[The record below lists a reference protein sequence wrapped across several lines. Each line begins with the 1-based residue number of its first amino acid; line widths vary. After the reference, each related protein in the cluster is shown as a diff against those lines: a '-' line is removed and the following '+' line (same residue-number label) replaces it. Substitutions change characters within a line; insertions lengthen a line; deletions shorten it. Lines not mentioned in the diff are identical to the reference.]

1 MAGKPVQVRLLDL
14 LTAACDLGPV
24 RWAADRACRNKA
36 LVRRSAAVGA
46 VAGAVVAHYQKRPWE
61 AALAARQAAVYQKV
75 FFRQRIRAL
84 GQRLDAEGDGMGQAR
99 RRELEAVVAR
109 FRGLRRELARQEE
122 PLEIIGHLARYYA
135 DDMAADF
142 NPAFFVAFRTV
153 ARRLF
158 PNFVRS
164 IRASGE
170 TPDTIGRVQR
180 LMGTVPVFLL
190 PNHVSNADHVPI
202 CFAVDAFRGRQ
213 PRIAAGANLF
223 RGVSRQILPRMNA
236 YKIRR
241 EHIGEGSSWLQDVK
255 WFHNPVYR
263 RVHTA
268 YLRYGWDRNE
278 PFLFYIEGTR
288 SRDGTIGRPKM
299 GIMEDLARY
308 VADTGRTAYLVPV
321 SLSYTVVPEDE
332 EIEAARAGRNISK
345 KDLVAQLVALDRA
358 YREDHPAP
366 VHVRFSE
373 PVRLE
378 PGGCDVRAAAD
389 RVMEKIRAGVVPTP
403 TSALAAAIGAC
414 QQPGGPDPVF
424 SPAAARTTAADRF
437 PELSEDALDRALDL
451 FHRRGFVAAGD
462 RPGDPWRVTGAPLVR
477 QYANRVAHLAG
488 E

>member
-24 RWAADRACRNKA
+24 RWTANRACRNKA
-36 LVRRSAAVGA
+36 LVRRAEVVDA
-46 VAGAVVAHYQKRPWE
+46 VAGAVVAHYRERRWE
-61 AALAARQAAVYQKV
+61 AAVAARQAAVYQKV
-75 FFRQRIRAL
+75 HFRQRIRAL
-84 GQRLDAEGDGMGQAR
+84 GRRLEEDADASDAR
-99 RRELEAVVAR
+99 RRELEAVIAR
-109 FRGLRRELARQEE
+109 FRVLQKELARREE

-153 ARRLF
+153 ARRIF

-170 TPDTIGRVQR
+170 TPDTIDRIRR
-180 LMGTVPVFLL
+180 LMGTEPVVLL

-223 RGVSRQILPRMNA
+223 RGVSRQVLPRMNA

-241 EHIGEGSSWLQDVK
+241 EHIGEGSFWLQDIK

-263 RVHTA
+263 RAHTE

-308 VADTGRTAYLVPV
+308 VADTGRAVHLVPV

-332 EIEAARAGRNISK
+332 EIAASRAGRNISK
-345 KDLVAQLVALDRA
+345 KDLVAQLVAMDRA
-358 YREDHPAP
+358 YRDDHPAP
-366 VHVRFSE
+366 VHVRFAD

-378 PGGCDVRAAAD
+378 PGRCDARDAAG

-403 TSALAAAIGAC
+403 TSALAAAITAC
-414 QQPGGPDPVF
+414 QRAGDPDPVF
-424 SPAAARTTAADRF
+424 SPAEARAVAADRF
-437 PELSEDALDRALDL
+437 PDVSGDDLERALDL
-451 FHRRGFVAAGD
+451 FHRRGFVAAGTG
-462 RPGDPWRVTGAPLVR
+462 PGDPWRVTDEPLVC
-477 QYANRVAHLAG
+477 QYANRV
-488 E
+488 